1 MLNLSKEVKV
11 TRVMDA
17 VAAGKNDTQE
27 GTVLD
32 MAGFDGVVFIAALGT
47 LTATAITDLRA
58 QQGKLADGS
67 DMADL
72 EGTKVSLVA
81 GTDDNKLAVLD
92 VYRPQER
99 YVQCNIVRAT
109 EDAVIDGVIAL
120 QYKGRKAPVTH
131 DPTTVAG
138 AELHVSPDEGTA

>member
-17 VAAGKNDTQE
+17 VAAGTDDVQE

-32 MAGFDGVVFIAALGT
+32 MSGFDGVVFIAALGT
-47 LTATAITDLRA
+47 LTASAVTDLRA

-72 EGTKVSLVA
+72 KGTKVSLA
-81 GTDDNKLAVLD
+81 DDDDNKLAVLD

-109 EDAVIDGVIAL
+109 ANAVIDGVIAL

-131 DPTTVAG
+131 DAATVAG
-138 AELHVSPDEGTA
+138 SELHVSPNEGTA